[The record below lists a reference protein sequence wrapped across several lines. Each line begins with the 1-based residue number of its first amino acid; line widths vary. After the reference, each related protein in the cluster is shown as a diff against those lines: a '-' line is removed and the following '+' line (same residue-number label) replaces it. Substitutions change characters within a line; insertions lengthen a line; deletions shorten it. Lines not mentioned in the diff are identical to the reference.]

1 MINQEV
7 IVNQQLQERIH
18 YENPNFPL
26 ARFIDQ
32 MDFFVDG
39 EFLCHWHPEFE
50 LAIVLQ
56 GEIEY
61 QVDQQIFRLTQG
73 EGIFITSQALH
84 SARQSVPGSVIF
96 NIEFPASL
104 FHTIGTSFL
113 YQNYFNPS
121 SIKKMGSRKILSEDK
136 EGREILEHLMH
147 IHNSDPDKYAYELL
161 CMENILHIWRNLLLL
176 LHQTSLVPT
185 NNDELIREH
194 RMRKMVS
201 YIQAHFEQPL
211 TIDDIASAASI
222 SRSECFRCFSGFCQV
237 SPIEYLNR
245 YRLQNAAQKL
255 ASGTASISD
264 ITFQCG
270 FSSISY
276 FGKAFRKMYGLS
288 PSEYRKKRDR

>member
-1 MINQEV
+1 
-7 IVNQQLQERIH
+7 
-18 YENPNFPL
+18 
-26 ARFIDQ
+26 
-32 MDFFVDG
+32 
-39 EFLCHWHPEFE
+39 
-50 LAIVLQ
+50 
-56 GEIEY
+56 
-61 QVDQQIFRLTQG
+61 
-73 EGIFITSQALH
+73 
-84 SARQSVPGSVIF
+84 
-96 NIEFPASL
+96 
-104 FHTIGTSFL
+104 
-113 YQNYFNPS
+113 
-121 SIKKMGSRKILSEDK
+121 
-136 EGREILEHLMH
+136 
-147 IHNSDPDKYAYELL
+147 
-161 CMENILHIWRNLLLL
+161 MENILHIWRNLLLL
-176 LHQTSLVPT
+176 LHQTSPVSA

-211 TIDDIASAASI
+211 TIDDIAGAASI

-288 PSEYRKKRDR
+288 PSEYRKKRD